1 MLMCSL
7 IDFSKYSDEDTFSIS
22 TPSTAIA
29 KQKQH
34 QEMPNRQSVMP
45 VNAIITKNELKK
57 KQR

>member
-1 MLMCSL
+1 MCSL